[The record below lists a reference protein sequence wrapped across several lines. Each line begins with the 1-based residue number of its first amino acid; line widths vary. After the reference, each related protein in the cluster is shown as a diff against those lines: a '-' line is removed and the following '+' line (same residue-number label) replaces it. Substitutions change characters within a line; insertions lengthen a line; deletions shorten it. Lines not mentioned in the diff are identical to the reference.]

1 MIRVQKGKADMA
13 SYDVKRLDVAIQ
25 YINRMTSG
33 RNPVTNRV
41 APENEVLTNP
51 NVNRCLQFISE
62 ILQDVRSQGGIVG
75 KAPGRSQE
83 PKVSIAQTF
92 PYEVLKEFQYRQDQ
106 QISYFLKQISEL
118 STDEVEVPNIA
129 AVHINNWLRE
139 KGYLEKRMV
148 AEIGKESSVPTEKGA
163 GIGIYTERAGIGSNL
178 YYRIWF
184 NEQAQRF
191 LIDHFREILT
201 DTEEMRARKKQER
214 KVHKEENKEK
224 RKAERSQQ
232 EAGRTDRINQID
244 RTDSMN
250 QMNRMNQIDRADPM
264 NQIDQMN
271 RIDRTDPAPG
281 NELDDPA
288 LSSLLANLPDMDSY
302 GREYNTADSFF
313 GEGWETVDGGL
324 PF

>member
-1 MIRVQKGKADMA
+1 MA

-75 KAPGRSQE
+75 KAPGRSTE

-118 STDEVEVPNIA
+118 STDEVEVPNVA

-139 KGYLEKRMV
+139 KAIWRSGRDRYLYGTSRDWIQPV
-148 AEIGKESSVPTEKGA
+148 
-163 GIGIYTERAGIGSNL
+163 
-178 YYRIWF
+178 
-184 NEQAQRF
+184 
-191 LIDHFREILT
+191 
-201 DTEEMRARKKQER
+201 
-214 KVHKEENKEK
+214 
-224 RKAERSQQ
+224 
-232 EAGRTDRINQID
+232 
-244 RTDSMN
+244 
-250 QMNRMNQIDRADPM
+250 
-264 NQIDQMN
+264 
-271 RIDRTDPAPG
+271 
-281 NELDDPA
+281 
-288 LSSLLANLPDMDSY
+288 LSHL
-302 GREYNTADSFF
+302 
-313 GEGWETVDGGL
+313 VQ
-324 PF
+324 

>member
-1 MIRVQKGKADMA
+1 MA
-13 SYDVKRLDVAIQ
+13 SYDVTRLDVAIQ

-75 KAPGRSQE
+75 KAPGRSTE

-184 NEQAQRF
+184 NETAQRS
-191 LIDHFREILT
+191 LIDDFRAILP

-244 RTDSMN
+244 RTDPMK